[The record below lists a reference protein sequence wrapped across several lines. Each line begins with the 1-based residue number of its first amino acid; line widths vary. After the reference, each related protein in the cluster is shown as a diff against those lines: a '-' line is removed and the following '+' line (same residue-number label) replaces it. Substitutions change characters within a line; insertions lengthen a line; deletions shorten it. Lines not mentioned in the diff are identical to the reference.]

1 MLRKIEIE
9 SNFLI
14 DSLKGRNSLHFLGP
28 DGETSLYLNVKNLE
42 DYHGIDFTFWIELL
56 ITDYAPIIIFYVQ
69 LKEDEEI
76 SKFSFIY
83 NLKNEEDLDELNDM
97 ISYEEVILNF
107 VQFEEEKLY
116 FGFSYLLSFS
126 QQFIEEFERILLE
139 ANRIAREIDYS
150 FKNAMIIFKRN
161 QAIFKQRTII
171 SSDMEFFIPQVE
183 LETEEIEDEKD
194 NDFDYE
200 TESGLLKVKTYK
212 RSVYEKI
219 QKNPESKEFIDE
231 NLENKVLTLETI
243 IKEKNRDINRL
254 KKENRYL
261 KEELEYL
268 KLDKTRKN
276 WWKIKNKNKK
286 SFE

>member
-14 DSLKGRNSLHFLGP
+14 DSLEGRDSLHFLGP

-56 ITDYAPIIIFYVQ
+56 ITDYAPIIIFYIQ
-69 LKEDEEI
+69 LKENEEL

-83 NLKNEEDLDELNDM
+83 NLKDEEDLDELNDM
-97 ISYEEVILNF
+97 INYEEAILNF
-107 VQFEEEKLY
+107 VQFEDEKLF
-116 FGFSYLLSFS
+116 FGFSYLLSFG
-126 QQFIEEFERILLE
+126 QQFIEEFERIILE

-150 FKNAMIIFKRN
+150 FKNAMIIFNQN
-161 QAIFKQRTII
+161 QAIFKQRTKI

-183 LETEEIEDEKD
+183 QEIEETNEKD

-276 WWKIKNKNKK
+276 WWKFKNKK
-286 SFE
+286 NPFE